1 MVLMGCLLSKKTIY
15 KFIEHSIKMNPWKGN
30 TEYQYNTPNSSWF
43 KGSLDKVLF
52 IILNSSHACPG
63 SFISAYRTSFPSS
76 LLAYKHAK
84 V

>member
-1 MVLMGCLLSKKTIY
+1 MVLCLLSKKLVISLL
-15 KFIEHSIKMNPWKGN
+15 SIPLKNESMKGN
-30 TEYQYNTPNSSWF
+30 TEYQYNFPQIPLGLKVAAWY
-43 KGSLDKVLF
+43 KVLF

-63 SFISAYRTSFPSS
+63 SFISAYRTSFPS